1 MNGNLTL
8 KEFININCKD
18 LPETTKENIKEVVE
32 LIKSN
37 KIDSLPAKIFAL
49 FKYYST
55 SWDISYSVILSAF
68 TFGYGLEQFYAF
80 IEWAN
85 PQKDEVI
92 QTVKFVKYVSEN
104 KKHMSNTKTTQQVA
118 DIFKR

>member
-85 PQKDEVI
+85 PQENEVI

-104 KKHMSNTKTTQQVA
+104 KKHLSNTKTTQQVA

>member
-8 KEFININCKD
+8 KEMITINCKD
-18 LPETTKENIKEVVE
+18 IPEVTKENIKDVVE

-37 KIDSLPAKIFAL
+37 KIDSLPAKIYSL
-49 FKYYST
+49 FKYYGT
-55 SWDISYSVILSAF
+55 SWDISYSIILSAF

-80 IEWAN
+80 IDWVN
-85 PQKDEVI
+85 PKENEI
-92 QTVKFVKYVSEN
+92 IEAAKFIKYVSEN
-104 KKHMSNTKTTQQVA
+104 KKHIANTKTTQQVA